1 MRDRSADGLPGTG
14 SLTVTGEAGRV
25 AAAMER
31 VDDVARRLRGDGDA
45 RTLTQLRSDVAL
57 DLLLYGW
64 VTCNQ
69 LTDSGDSAP
78 VAPGAGVPAS
88 RWRRSW
94 GRRRR
99 RE

>member
-1 MRDRSADGLPGTG
+1 MGNGAGNGTG

-31 VDDVARRLRGDGDA
+31 VDDVARRLRGDGDS

-64 VTCNQ
+64 VYLEAIRATVRTGRPGRPC
-69 LTDSGDSAP
+69 AAH
-78 VAPGAGVPAS
+78 VRGAGAGRPA
-88 RWRRSW
+88 
-94 GRRRR
+94 
-99 RE
+99 